1 MIICSILLPQFI
13 MGQIT
18 CIDSC
23 GQLLK
28 ELGISDHEK
37 STCNLPFIL
46 TNRKSTVC
54 GQSNIAKILKGKL
67 SIKPSGSIRIS
78 GNFNH
83 DPNQFYPLAIGIQGN
98 ISQSILSIPLQM
110 ETEINSYSTDGIM
123 RQGNFS
129 IAFNR
134 NLFLEG
140 IKSMLLQQ
148 QKEQFKIIFDSIKI
162 IEMNFSAF
170 DSIAQL
176 LNDRQNLFEI
186 EEAYETMNKAIK
198 YSEDSCLEV
207 NQRVDASV
215 LVAAQEVMDKHLAQE
230 QAYRRLLAYKTDITN
245 RFKTLDLRKII
256 SSFNLP
262 LAPDDLPEAQLI
274 AEAKAN
280 GMNNVNE
287 FLSGLKTLTMG
298 QVWLHQSPITI
309 YHKRANGLSFIYDV
323 QGIYMGAT
331 LAREMMNKLPYTG
344 SGSKIQIAD
353 SPKQFNVISQVL
365 LGAGSREKQFVEA
378 SLTSFNSSDHT
389 VMPSIT
395 AFHNSLVSVCA
406 GIFRTGGFCSLAE
419 ITGSK
424 YAFSKSG
431 LPTETPS
438 DGNAGQHIAYH
449 FQLKEQLPELGFAAD
464 IDFVSTGSFYK
475 TYGNSYLPAD
485 VRTIKSN
492 ISQHLIGHK
501 LILSMRIDL
510 RQYNVS
516 SCFQLP
522 FFQLNYSGD
531 LRWNYRR
538 GNMIITYN
546 PIISTSPAI
555 SSTHKLLQLQ
565 LQIFQNYSISNHAAS
580 GSINIYATSNQATD
594 LPDSMSTSSPSFLR
608 GDFQQQVSISSKFLL
623 GTVFS
628 LQGQQGTSAI
638 SNYRISVTGNLKTG
652 TKSDF
657 MLGLQM
663 VGFAETKYYGGSLT
677 MRWNILKN
685 VTIHYFGDVNLNFQS
700 GNVLKTGIF
709 HHSISYV
716 QTF

>member
-18 CIDSC
+18 SIDSC
-23 GQLLK
+23 SQLLK
-28 ELGISDHEK
+28 ELRISDYEN
-37 STCNLPFIL
+37 STCNIPFML
-46 TNRKSTVC
+46 TNRKSTVS
-54 GQSNIAKILKGKL
+54 GQSNITKILKGGL

-78 GNFNH
+78 GSFNH
-83 DPNQFYPLAIGIQGN
+83 DPNQFYHPAIGIAGN

-110 ETEINSYSTDGIM
+110 ETEINFYNTDDIP

-129 IAFNR
+129 IAFDR

-140 IKSMLLQQ
+140 IKSMVLQR
-148 QKEQFKIIFDSIKI
+148 QKEQFKMIFDSIKF
-162 IEMNFSAF
+162 IEMNCSAF

-176 LNDRQNLFEI
+176 LNNRQNLFEI
-186 EEAYETMNKAIK
+186 QEAYQTMSKVIQF
-198 YSEDSCLEV
+198 SEDSCLED
-207 NQRVDASV
+207 NQGVDTSV
-215 LVAAQEVMDKHLAQE
+215 IVAAQEVIDKHLAQE
-230 QAYRRLLAYKTDITN
+230 DAYRRLLAYKTDMTN

-262 LAPDDLPEAQLI
+262 LTPDELPEAQLI

-280 GMNNVNE
+280 GMNNLNE
-287 FLSGLKTLTMG
+287 FLSGLKTFTIG
-298 QVWLHQSPITI
+298 QVWLHQSPITL
-309 YHKRANGLSFIYDV
+309 YNKRVNGLSFIYEV
-323 QGIYMGAT
+323 QGIYLGGT

-344 SGSKIQIAD
+344 SGSNIQIAA
-353 SPKQFNVISQVL
+353 SPKQINVISQVL

-378 SLTSFNSSDHT
+378 SLTSFNASDHT
-389 VMPSIT
+389 VIPSIT
-395 AFHNSLVSVCA
+395 AFHNSLMSVSA
-406 GIFRTGGFCSLAE
+406 GIFRTGGFCGLAE

-424 YAFSKSG
+424 SAFSKSG
-431 LPTETPS
+431 FPTETLS
-438 DGNAGQHIAYH
+438 TGNAGQHIAYH

-464 IDFVSTGSFYK
+464 IDVVSTGSFYK

-485 VRTIKSN
+485 ARTIKSN

-501 LILSMRIDL
+501 LILSMRLDL

-531 LRWNYRR
+531 LRWNYRG

-555 SSTHKLLQLQ
+555 SSKHKLLQLQ
-565 LQIFQNYSISNHAAS
+565 LQIFRNYSISNHAAS
-580 GSINIYATSNQATD
+580 GSINIYATSNQATG

-623 GTVFS
+623 GTAFS
-628 LQGQQGTSAI
+628 LQGQQRTSAI
-638 SNYRISVTGNLKTG
+638 SNYRVSVTGNLKTG

-657 MLGLQM
+657 MLGFQM
-663 VGFAETKYYGGSLT
+663 VEFTETKYYGGSLT

-685 VTIHYFGDVNLNFQS
+685 GAIHYFGDVNLNLQS
-700 GNVLKTGIF
+700 GNVMKTGIF
-709 HHSISYV
+709 HSSISYV